1 MSIPTDHGLALIT
14 GASAGIGREFSE
26 QLARRG
32 YDLILVSRDATRLQE
47 LAASLGARYQVRA
60 EVLAADLTVDDEV
73 TRVVERIAGEPR
85 LALLVNNA
93 GFGAVG
99 RLAEA
104 DPIRQEAMVRLH
116 VLAPVR
122 LTLAALP
129 LLVSSRRG
137 AVINVSSIASFVYAA
152 GNANYSATKAYLTTF
167 TEGMAVELAGSGVQ
181 AQALC
186 PGFTRSEFHRRMQ
199 APPGEVPEFMW
210 MSAASVVRASLR
222 SLDRRGPVVCVPGL
236 RYKLLV
242 LLIRLLPRRSVGWI
256 ASRRRRRMP
265 TQADVM

>member
-1 MSIPTDHGLALIT
+1 MSISTDRGIALIT

-26 QLARRG
+26 QLAQRG
-32 YDLILVSRDATRLQE
+32 YDLILVSRDANRLQE
-47 LAASLGARYQVRA
+47 LAASLHARYQVQA
-60 EVLAADLTVDDEV
+60 EVLAADLTVDDEAD
-73 TRVVERIAGEPR
+73 RVVQRVAGEPR

-99 RLAEA
+99 RLAEV

-122 LTLAALP
+122 LALAALP
-129 LLVSSRRG
+129 VLLRNRRG
-137 AVINVSSIASFVYAA
+137 AVVNVSSIASFIYSA
-152 GNANYSATKAYLTTF
+152 GNANYSATKAYLTTL
-167 TEGMAVELAGSGVQ
+167 TEGMAAELAGSGVQ

-199 APPGEVPEFMW
+199 APPGEVPGFMW

-222 SLDRRGPVVCVPGL
+222 SLDRGGPVVCVPGL
-236 RYKLLV
+236 GYKLLV
-242 LLIRLLPRRSVGWI
+242 LLIRLLPRRSIGWI
-256 ASRRRRRMP
+256 AARRRRQAR
-265 TQADVM
+265 QADVM